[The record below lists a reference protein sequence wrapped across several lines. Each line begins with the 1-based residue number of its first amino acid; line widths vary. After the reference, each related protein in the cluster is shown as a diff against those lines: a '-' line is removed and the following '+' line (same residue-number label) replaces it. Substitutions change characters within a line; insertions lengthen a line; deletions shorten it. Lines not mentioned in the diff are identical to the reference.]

1 MTVWIISMY
10 FCVYFPIKTLP
21 LEGELVLEN
30 IIFHYKQLILE
41 YFTWGEVHS
50 VDQH

>member
-1 MTVWIISMY
+1 MVWIISVY
-10 FCVYFPIKTLP
+10 FCVYFSTKTLP

-30 IIFHYKQLILE
+30 IIFHYEHLILE

-50 VDQH
+50 VDQF